1 MIVALPKIAGKFDG
15 AIQKSA
21 QEQKI
26 LELQAEVER
35 LRTEK
40 SPELELE
47 LQKLREQL
55 QNQSG
60 EKEIDVEL
68 IDPNPNQPRQTITPE
83 SIQAKARLL
92 KKHGQISPII
102 LVPQSN
108 GRYMLLDGQLR
119 TEAAKLLEWK
129 TIRALVVPMPEDL
142 DSSALM
148 TFLGFEDLNP
158 LDKAEAIATHITK
171 SIGFEVDE
179 TITLLSTVLKRIER
193 DGKSKE
199 LTKLVAVS
207 TESQILG
214 LEELLITGSEQDLL
228 LLLLELGLNPAS
240 VKANL
245 MPMLGLPQD
254 LKEAIRHR
262 GLKGAHAL
270 ALMTLS
276 AKALGI
282 SDKEATKERKSAI
295 DSVLKKNLTVPET
308 RELIKQIKAKYLKQE
323 KTESKKVK
331 AVIQKVR
338 ELSSESL
345 VDVGSEQLQEL
356 RSLLLEKLSEIDKV
370 VSTSEAE

>member
-1 MIVALPKIAGKFDG
+1 MALPKIAKKFDG
-15 AIQKSA
+15 AIQKSS

-26 LELQAEVER
+26 AELQIEVEH
-35 LRTEK
+35 LRAQS
-40 SPELELE
+40 SPELEEE

-60 EKEIDVEL
+60 ELEIDVEL
-68 IDPNPNQPRQTITPE
+68 IDPNPNQPRQTITTE

-102 LVPQSN
+102 LVPQGN

-119 TEAAKLLEWK
+119 TQAAKLLEWK

-158 LDKAEAIATHITK
+158 LDKAEAIATYITK
-171 SIGFEVDE
+171 SIGYSADE
-179 TITLLSTVLKRIER
+179 SITVLATAIKRIER
-193 DGKSKE
+193 DGKGKE
-199 LTKLVAVS
+199 LAKLVALSVQ
-207 TESQILG
+207 EQQEG
-214 LEELLITGSEQDLL
+214 LEELGIIGNEQDLL

-254 LKEAIRHR
+254 LKDAIRHR

-270 ALMTLS
+270 ALVTLS
-276 AKALGI
+276 AKALSI
-282 SDKEATKERKSAI
+282 AEKEATKERVKAT
-295 DSVLKKNLTVPET
+295 DQVLKKNLTVPET
-308 RELIKQIKAKYLKQE
+308 RELIKQIKAKYLKAE

-331 AVIQKVR
+331 TVMQKMR
-338 ELSSESL
+338 ELSSIQMA
-345 VDVGSEQLQEL
+345 DVSTEQLQEL
-356 RSLLLEKLSEIDKV
+356 RSLLVEKLAEIDKF
-370 VSTSEAE
+370 VSETEIG

>member
-1 MIVALPKIAGKFDG
+1 VALPKIAGKFDG
-15 AIQKSA
+15 AVQKSL

-26 LELQAEVER
+26 AELQAEVER
-35 LRTEK
+35 LRTQK
-40 SPELELE
+40 SPELEEE

-60 EKEIDVEL
+60 ELEINVEL
-68 IDPNPNQPRQTITPE
+68 IDPNPNQPRQTITSE

-102 LVPQSN
+102 LVSQGN

-119 TEAAKLLEWK
+119 TQAAKLLEWK

-158 LDKAEAIATHITK
+158 LDKAEAIATYITK
-171 SIGFEVDE
+171 SIGYSVDE
-179 TITLLSTVLKRIER
+179 SITVLATAIKRIER
-193 DGKSKE
+193 GGKGKE
-199 LTKLVAVS
+199 LAKLVAVS
-207 TESQILG
+207 AQEQQEG
-214 LEELLITGSEQDLL
+214 LEELGIIGNEQDLL

-254 LKEAIRHR
+254 LKDAIRHR

-270 ALMTLS
+270 ALVTLS
-276 AKALGI
+276 AKVLGI
-282 SDKEATKERKSAI
+282 AEKEATKERVKAT
-295 DSVLKKNLTVPET
+295 DQVLKKNLTVPET
-308 RELIKQIKAKYLKQE
+308 RELIKQIKAKYSKAE

-331 AVIQKVR
+331 TVIQKVR

-345 VDVGSEQLQEL
+345 ADVGAEQLQEL
-356 RSLLLEKLSEIDKV
+356 RSLLAQKLAEIDKV
-370 VSTSEAE
+370 VSETETE